1 MVSTENNPVIGEIIF
16 SLSDDRVW
24 VSWPRKGASVEL
36 GHCETVTFMMRDFLA
51 QCDLAQQLANR
62 LRTEK

>member
-1 MVSTENNPVIGEIIF
+1 MVPTENNPVIGEIIF
-16 SLSDDRVW
+16 SLSDDMVW

-51 QCDLAQQLANR
+51 QCDLAQRLANR
-62 LRTEK
+62 PRAEK